1 LDQYLLLVAWASG
14 GDFGVHRSSM
24 VWARALGFPQ
34 DDSGTQ
40 RVSRNWRVLRDL
52 KLVKTAKK
60 GRQVNARLL
69 REDGTGKVYR
79 PPVRD
84 YLALPFAY
92 WRDGW
97 YIELDLAAKPMLLI
111 ALSLPDR
118 FPLPPEHAP
127 AWYGISR
134 STAERGLR
142 ALRRQDILSAVHEPM
157 KSPLAPKGFT
167 LRNVYT
173 LREPFGPRGYRDGES
188 GGAK

>member
-1 LDQYLLLVAWASG
+1 MG
-14 GDFGVHRSSM
+14 
-24 VWARALGFPQ
+24 ARALGFPQ

-52 KLVKTAKK
+52 KLVTTTKK

-69 REDGTGKVYR
+69 REDGTGKHYR
-79 PPVRD
+79 PPASD
-84 YLALPFAY
+84 YLGLPFAY
-92 WRDGW
+92 WRNGW
-97 YIELDLAAKPMLLI
+97 HIELNLAAKAVLLI

-142 ALRRQDILSAVHEPM
+142 ALRRHDLLHAVREPM
-157 KSPLAPKGFT
+157 KSPLAPKGYT
-167 LRNVYT
+167 VRKVYT
-173 LREPFGPRGYRDGES
+173 LREPFGRRGFRYGEPGS
-188 GGAK
+188 GT